1 MNKKDNGNKLASIS
15 LLPSSILAKFSKKI
29 NEISKFFKKNTD
41 KKDLKKPF
49 AQATSLFTSSSLA
62 NITRNTLK
70 IKEIFPNLQSQKIE
84 NIQKII

>member
-1 MNKKDNGNKLASIS
+1 MNKKDNSNKLAFIS

-29 NEISKFFKKNTD
+29 NEIFKFFKKNTD
-41 KKDLKKPF
+41 KKDLKKSF

-70 IKEIFPNLQSQKIE
+70 IKETFPNLQSQKIE